1 LTTIACGDGCSERS
15 GPGAQPGA
23 SSTPAGSATP
33 SLFDSDFAFACSPD
47 KKVGC
52 DGVLPVRA
60 DGDPAKDG
68 GATQGSE
75 AAILRTGEDA
85 FRARIATL
93 KSARRSVRV
102 QALIFRADESGLFIA
117 ELLKEK
123 KKAGLD
129 VRVIVDAASNLDW
142 RTQWMYFDLKRHGIE
157 VEGYEALYLH
167 WLSGDVDPRDPL
179 RPNKRFHDKMW
190 IIDGEEAGAGRA
202 IVGGLNLANEYF
214 RVDSEPINRW
224 TDQDVM
230 LRGPIIDDVV
240 AVFDRNYA
248 FFKEVKEKRPGLL
261 NTDNSWKLTKDQ
273 LKKVAS
279 AERPSWR
286 RQGLVEAIDEVLTQ
300 EAALEFA
307 PITARFLQSRP
318 RMKETYIRQA
328 YDDLIDRAAKTVFI
342 ANAYFIPSRGLA
354 DHLKSAARRGVR
366 VVILTN
372 SPETNDIRAVAMVSR
387 HTYRDLLQVN
397 EEESVR
403 SKAKQGAALEIY
415 EWAGAPFDE
424 GTLHAKFLVMD
435 GKEALVGSF
444 NLDPRSER
452 LNSET
457 AVALRSEKLAGQLQ
471 RSFEKDLLPKST
483 AISLEAAKQFRKPKG
498 LDDKFELL
506 FALPLKKW
514 L

>member
-1 LTTIACGDGCSERS
+1 
-15 GPGAQPGA
+15 
-23 SSTPAGSATP
+23 
-33 SLFDSDFAFACSPD
+33 
-47 KKVGC
+47 
-52 DGVLPVRA
+52 
-60 DGDPAKDG
+60 
-68 GATQGSE
+68 
-75 AAILRTGEDA
+75 
-85 FRARIATL
+85 
-93 KSARRSVRV
+93 
-102 QALIFRADESGLFIA
+102 
-117 ELLKEK
+117 
-123 KKAGLD
+123 
-129 VRVIVDAASNLDW
+129 
-142 RTQWMYFDLKRHGIE
+142 M
-157 VEGYEALYLH
+157 EGYEALYLH
-167 WLSGDVDPRDPL
+167 WLSGDIDPRDPL

-190 IIDGEEAGAGRA
+190 IIDGEDEGAARA

-214 RVDSEPINRW
+214 RVDSAPINRW

-230 LRGPIIDDVV
+230 LRGPIIEDVV

-248 FFKEVKEKRPGLL
+248 FFKELKEKRPALL
-261 NTDNSWKLTKDQ
+261 NTDNSWKLTGDK
-273 LKKVAS
+273 LKKIAG

-286 RQGLVEAIDEVLTQ
+286 RQPLVEAIDEVLTQ
-300 EAALEFA
+300 EAVLEFA

-328 YDDLIDRAAKTVFI
+328 YDNLIDRATKTVLI

-372 SPETNDIRAVAMVSR
+372 SPETNDIRPVAMVSR
-387 HTYRDLLQVN
+387 HTYRYLLEVN
-397 EEESVR
+397 EEEAVR
-403 SKAKQGAALEIY
+403 AKAKQGAGLEIF

-457 AVALRSEKLAGQLQ
+457 AVALRSNELAGQLQ
-471 RSFEKDLLPKST
+471 RSFEQELLPK
-483 AISLEAAKQFRKPKG
+483 ARRISLEAAKQFRKPKG

-506 FALPLKKW
+506 FALPLKNW